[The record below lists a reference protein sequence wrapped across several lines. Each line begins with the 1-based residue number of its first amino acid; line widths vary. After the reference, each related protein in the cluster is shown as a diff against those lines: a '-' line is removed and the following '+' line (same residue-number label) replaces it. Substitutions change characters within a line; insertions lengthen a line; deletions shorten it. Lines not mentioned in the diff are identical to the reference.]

1 VNRACFWKG
10 EKEMKKVL
18 VIAVAMTL
26 VLSAYALA
34 GMNPNNKVAVH
45 VGTVK
50 KCSNLVFVDCHDIVT
65 STTICGGMGAYYI
78 VPVHYDLVCTTV
90 LEGALTW
97 PAGWGTIYYGTQCY
111 GSLAI
116 EVTTIPGYYGY
127 SFASTVPVSSW
138 SEPAC
143 ARWFYYAT
151 PEAGVV
157 CPTANT
163 TTGFIG
169 VVDCTTDPE
178 PLPDPAICLFCAGVC
193 GGFGDDPCEPTAVEP
208 STWGSIKNMFK

>member
-1 VNRACFWKG
+1 MVMA
-10 EKEMKKVL
+10 
-18 VIAVAMTL
+18 IAVTL

-50 KCSNLVFVDCHDIVT
+50 KCVDLIFVDCHDIVT
-65 STTICGGMGAYYI
+65 ATTLCSGYYVI
-78 VPVHYDLVCTTV
+78 PVHYDLVCTTV

-97 PAGWGTIYYGTQCY
+97 PVGWGTIYYGTQCY

-116 EVTTIPGYYGY
+116 EVTDTAGYYGY
-127 SFASTVPVSSW
+127 SFAATAPVNSW

-143 ARWFYYAT
+143 VRWFYYAT
-151 PEAGVV
+151 PEAGVI
-157 CPTANT
+157 CLTANH

-169 VVDCTTDPE
+169 VVDCTLPE
-178 PLPDPAICLFCAGVC
+178 PLPDPAVGLFCAGVC
-193 GGFGDDPCEPTAVEP
+193 GGFGDDPCEPIAVEP